1 MFRQIYAMNLW
12 TVGGLLFL
20 LLMIWTAVGLR
31 FDERKRTV
39 VNAFLS
45 FAAAFIILYATVLTR
60 APGDYDIILTPF
72 AAFTA
77 AHRQPELYREML
89 MNVFL
94 FFPLGLTLSNALPSK
109 WRCRRRIA
117 FTTLV
122 GFVLSASI
130 EFTQYRFSLGLA
142 ETDDVICNT
151 LGAFVGSTSLILA
164 HAIEKIK
171 ERARHTNMTLTT
183 TETQFLHIVKNSVSG
198 ADLFVE
204 NVDWNAI
211 FALANQQKL
220 LPILFEAVRKTPDA
234 EENAALFALAKKQVV
249 GQVLHQTVRSAEFA
263 VLYAKL
269 RAAGLHPVAVKGQL
283 CSRLYPLKDHR
294 ISGDDDLYIPDSEF
308 FACHEA
314 LTANGLSTD
323 MPADELSA
331 ADEVTYT
338 KKDGPLYIELHR
350 RLFDSSEDAHDD
362 LNRFFADIHPV
373 ETDGFLAMP
382 PHEHLLYLILHA
394 YKHFVRSGIGLRQF
408 CDIGLWA
415 REYHD
420 EIDWQHLHDQ
430 CADVHA
436 ATFAAAAFKIARS
449 TWGSRLRFTSRGTAP
464 LMRSRCCTIPSAV
477 ACTDRT
483 TIRGFTHRR

>member
-1 MFRQIYAMNLW
+1 MLKYIYIQPMALIIMAILL
-12 TVGGLLFL
+12 TGLLWSIARNL
-20 LLMIWTAVGLR
+20 ISNRIWGRLNVVMTAL
-31 FDERKRTV
+31 
-39 VNAFLS
+39 
-45 FAAAFIILYATVLTR
+45 AALTILYATVLSRT
-60 APGDYDIILTPF
+60 PGRYDIILTPF
-72 AAFTA
+72 AAFAA

-117 FTTLV
+117 LTTLI
-122 GFVLSASI
+122 GFVLSAAI
-130 EFTQYRFSLGLA
+130 EFAQYRFSLGLA

-151 LGAFVGSTSLILA
+151 LGAFVGSMSQFLA
-164 HAIEKIK
+164 HAIEKTK
-171 ERARHTNMTLTT
+171 ERVRHTNMPLTT
-183 TETQFLHIVKNSVSG
+183 TETQFLHIVKTAVSS
-198 ADLFVE
+198 ADLSVE

-220 LPILFEAVRKTPDA
+220 LPILFEAVRKTPAA
-234 EENAALFALAKKQVV
+234 EENAALFALAKQQVV

-263 VLYAKL
+263 ALYAKL
-269 RAAGLHPVAVKGQL
+269 RAAGLHPVVVKGQL

-323 MPADELSA
+323 TPADELSA

-373 ETDGFLAMP
+373 EIDGFFAMP

-408 CDIGLWA
+408 
-415 REYHD
+415 
-420 EIDWQHLHDQ
+420 
-430 CADVHA
+430 
-436 ATFAAAAFKIARS
+436 
-449 TWGSRLRFTSRGTAP
+449 
-464 LMRSRCCTIPSAV
+464 
-477 ACTDRT
+477 
-483 TIRGFTHRR
+483 

>member
-1 MFRQIYAMNLW
+1 MFQQIYAMNLW
-12 TVGGLLFL
+12 AVGGLLFL
-20 LLMIWTAVGLR
+20 LLMIWTAVCMN
-31 FDERKRTV
+31 FDERKRNV

-362 LNRFFADIHPV
+362 LNRFLPTYIP
-373 ETDGFLAMP
+373 
-382 PHEHLLYLILHA
+382 
-394 YKHFVRSGIGLRQF
+394 
-408 CDIGLWA
+408 
-415 REYHD
+415 
-420 EIDWQHLHDQ
+420 
-430 CADVHA
+430 
-436 ATFAAAAFKIARS
+436 
-449 TWGSRLRFTSRGTAP
+449 SRLTVFSPCRRTST
-464 LMRSRCCTIPSAV
+464 CCI
-477 ACTDRT
+477 
-483 TIRGFTHRR
+483 